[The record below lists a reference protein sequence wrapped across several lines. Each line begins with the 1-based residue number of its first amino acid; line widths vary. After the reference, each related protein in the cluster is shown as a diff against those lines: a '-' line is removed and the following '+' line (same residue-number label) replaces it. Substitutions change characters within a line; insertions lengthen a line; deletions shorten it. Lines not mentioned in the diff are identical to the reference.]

1 LNKGI
6 LIKLPIEKFYDKN
19 SWSIL
24 LNEGNKMVLY
34 L

>member
-19 SWSIL
+19 SWLIL
-24 LNEGNKMVLY
+24 LNEGI
-34 L
+34 